1 MIEAALGDRVV
12 VGLRDGGLTG
22 AQLASR
28 ARRGAAWLVEHEIP
42 GVIYVGVNDEGLP
55 VALFAAAVA
64 GVPFNPINYRLS
76 DEQLAELIGRNPGWV
91 VIADPLSQPRVQGT
105 ADRVLGLG
113 EWAEITVGD
122 DVEIDPR
129 DDPDEVAVVLF
140 TSGTSSAPKAA
151 LLRHR
156 HLTSY
161 VLAATDLA
169 SCDEDDAV
177 LVSVPPYHIAGMAN
191 LLTNLYSGRRIV
203 YLDAFDAEGW
213 LKTVDQE
220 GITHAMVVPTM
231 LARIVDA
238 VERGAAPPTGL
249 RTLAYGGARMPVIV
263 LERALVL
270 FPEVG
275 FVNAYGLTETS
286 STIAVL
292 GPDDHRD
299 AVASD
304 DPAVRRRL
312 GSAGRPV
319 PGIEI
324 ELRDEFG
331 EIVPEGEPGIIWLRG
346 EQVSGEYATGS
357 VLDDDGWFCT
367 KDRGF
372 IDDEGYLFI
381 EGRADDTIIRGG
393 ENIAPA
399 EVEDALLSHP
409 AVDDACVVG
418 IPDDEW
424 GQRIAAVVVL
434 KEGAS
439 VSSGELR
446 DHVRT
451 LLRGSKTP
459 DQIEFRDEL
468 PTTDTGKL
476 LRRVVLA
483 ELTDGEG
490 GN

>member
-28 ARRGAAWLVEHEIP
+28 AAARRGVADRARDP
-42 GVIYVGVNDEGLP
+42 PASSTCGVNDEGLP

-91 VIADPLSQPRVQGT
+91 VIADPLSQPRVLAAAEQ
-105 ADRVLGLG
+105 VLTLG
-113 EWAEITVGD
+113 EWAEITDGD

-140 TSGTSSAPKAA
+140 TSGTSSEPKAA

-161 VLAATDLA
+161 VLGATELA

-203 YLDAFDAEGW
+203 YLDAFDPEGW
-213 LKTVDQE
+213 LKTVEQE

-238 VERGAAPPTGL
+238 VERGAAPPSEL

-263 LERALVL
+263 LERALAL
-270 FPEVG
+270 FPDVG

-299 AVASD
+299 AVSPTTRPCVGASARRAGRCRASRSSCATSSARSCPRARRASSGCAASRCRASTR
-304 DPAVRRRL
+304 PARCSTTRAGSAPRTAAASTTTATSSSRAGPTTPSSAAARTSPRRRSRTRSCPTRRSTTPAW
-312 GSAGRPV
+312 SASPTT
-319 PGIEI
+319 
-324 ELRDEFG
+324 
-331 EIVPEGEPGIIWLRG
+331 
-346 EQVSGEYATGS
+346 S
-357 VLDDDGWFCT
+357 
-367 KDRGF
+367 
-372 IDDEGYLFI
+372 
-381 EGRADDTIIRGG
+381 
-393 ENIAPA
+393 
-399 EVEDALLSHP
+399 
-409 AVDDACVVG
+409 
-418 IPDDEW
+418 
-424 GQRIAAVVVL
+424 
-434 KEGAS
+434 GAS
-439 VSSGELR
+439 GSPPSSC
-446 DHVRT
+446 
-451 LLRGSKTP
+451 
-459 DQIEFRDEL
+459 
-468 PTTDTGKL
+468 
-476 LRRVVLA
+476 
-483 ELTDGEG
+483 
-490 GN
+490 